1 MNSALHQIID
11 SAMKEPP
18 NSGLKAAGFREETSA
33 VYVLDRDGAI
43 IDTNEALIGLTGMP
57 VEELTGRHLADFL
70 DGPARQALRTM
81 IRDEDP
87 SGLHAFEGAL
97 INSRGEK
104 LAIRAMVHPLFDEKA
119 KAMGFVVHVQEKRPD
134 ANQENPEPRLSR
146 DNLFSLISDAVIECD
161 GNLRV
166 TYLNHS
172 GMRLFGCDGKD
183 KITGRSVLDL
193 IHPDDRKEALRTMED
208 CVAERVGCRF
218 SARLL
223 RGEGPSFPAEL
234 RLCPAAWEDE
244 EKMLRLVVKDLS
256 VKREAER
263 FRKLFQTFIGLK
275 PEGVVLVRGDGRIE
289 LANQHMANLLGYPGP
304 DHLHGVNINR
314 LVQSRILKV
323 LTGPEKE
330 KLESVSLQMV
340 RARAVNKEGK
350 KFQVA
355 LTGLVITDEHGE
367 PDGLVCSVSEAKE
380 NHSPSEGQKNNSV
393 KERNHG

>member
-1 MNSALHQIID
+1 
-11 SAMKEPP
+11 
-18 NSGLKAAGFREETSA
+18 
-33 VYVLDRDGAI
+33 
-43 IDTNEALIGLTGMP
+43 
-57 VEELTGRHLADFL
+57 
-70 DGPARQALRTM
+70 
-81 IRDEDP
+81 
-87 SGLHAFEGAL
+87 
-97 INSRGEK
+97 
-104 LAIRAMVHPLFDEKA
+104 PLFDEKA
-119 KAMGFVVHVQEKRPD
+119 KAMGFVVHVQEKRTD

-166 TYLNHS
+166 TYLNHP
-172 GMRLFGCDGKD
+172 GMRLFGGDGTD
-183 KITGRSVLDL
+183 NITGRSVLDL
-193 IHPDDRKEALRTMED
+193 IHSDDRNGALRTMED
-208 CVAERVGCRF
+208 CFAERDGSRF

-256 VKREAER
+256 VKREAQR

-289 LANQHMANLLGYPGP
+289 LANQHMANLFGYPGP

-314 LVQSRILKV
+314 LIQSRILKV

-355 LTGLVITDEHGE
+355 LTGLVITDERGE
-367 PDGLVCSVSEAKE
+367 PDGLVCSVSEPKE
-380 NHSPSEGQKNNSV
+380 SHSPSEGQENNFI